1 MTCKVKCK
9 VCANWNSW
17 SVQPKRMCTCRLAAT
32 CLSGRSRLWCM
43 ADQPLWDRL
52 GWARAFAVSDNPK
65 FNLDIRYG
73 AAISDRE
80 PCLMPKVGL
89 VLAGTCLVM
98 YPGYLFVCILM
109 WAGVREYCIH
119 HLPAYESRC
128 GQWGEIEPWLFFP
141 SALGLLAD
149 LRKGWGQS
157 LEGFSELLS
166 ERLSHSRNHWPNK

>member
-1 MTCKVKCK
+1 MTCKLRCK
-9 VCANWNSW
+9 VCANWDGAG
-17 SVQPKRMCTCRLAAT
+17 VQPKCTSTCRLAAK
-32 CLSGRSRLWCM
+32 CLLGRSCLWCM
-43 ADQPLWDRL
+43 ADHWLCDWL
-52 GWARAFAVSDNPK
+52 GWARALAVSDNPK
-65 FNLDIRYG
+65 FNLDIRYE

-98 YPGYLFVCILM
+98 YPGYLFMCILM
-109 WAGVREYCIH
+109 WAGEREHCIH
-119 HLPAYESRC
+119 HLPPYESRC
-128 GQWGEIEPWLFFP
+128 SQWGEIEPWLFFP

-166 ERLSHSRNHWPNK
+166 ERLSHSRNN